1 MIYTFLSG
9 IDAIFRINKL
19 FLFHT
24 TAYFLTYVISIVG
37 WIFLRK
43 NKLIESGSSYLRYN
57 QLLMDAL
64 QHDKL

>member
-1 MIYTFLSG
+1 MIYTSLYG
-9 IDAIFRINKL
+9 IDVIFRINKL

-43 NKLIESGSSYLRYN
+43 NKS
-57 QLLMDAL
+57 LLKSCL
-64 QHDKL
+64 GFIFLPVFPLFNTLYSF